1 MPLFFF
7 LYYYFGFFLYFSV
20 FEPPLI
26 RYRNSLDFLF
36 YFLPIYCG
44 SKTKVAI
51 SSKAKSESHDKI
63 VVDDYS
69 SSLRC
74 RFVAVAFC
82 QTKTPHHPPIII
94 IHSILPLNRKMRWIT
109 PRAWISASIHS
120 PLPRLARKLRAGNCR
135 KLELDIFI
143 FSPFFLNFSG
153 YPFVTGFYA
162 FSFFFVFLFCTLLKI
177 SGYPLHAHI
186 AWILYER
193 KKKQQMQLQKG
204 ISWSAY
210 GRYRYIDYI

>member
-1 MPLFFF
+1 M
-7 LYYYFGFFLYFSV
+7 
-20 FEPPLI
+20 
-26 RYRNSLDFLF
+26 
-36 YFLPIYCG
+36 
-44 SKTKVAI
+44 AI

-143 FSPFFLNFSG
+143 FSPFFLKFQRLSICN
-153 YPFVTGFYA
+153 GFLH
-162 FSFFFVFLFCTLLKI
+162 FFVLFCFFV
-177 SGYPLHAHI
+177 
-186 AWILYER
+186 LYFVENLWVPFTR
-193 KKKQQMQLQKG
+193 THCVNFVWKKKKQQMQLQKG